1 MKAKLIAIGKNAAAL
16 GIVVG
21 LWCLY
26 ALMAEGFHVL
36 LEGLTAVIFITGIA
50 LFVEDTME
58 KAFYS
63 RELFTW
69 QYLILGLF
77 VIVSDL
83 LWLYWASCD
92 TWLQFALR
100 GLLLIGGIA
109 GTAAWYWFAY
119 SWSVMGDEERRILTL
134 EKAYRKAA
142 KAFPK
147 LDDEGVRD
155 ALKEVLFCRLK
166 GDTLEGDLL
175 TGKPLAASYRT
186 YNGIARAG
194 DMLSAERAAA
204 MTNIGQYI
212 EKLIES
218 RHKDDTASAS

>member
-1 MKAKLIAIGKNAAAL
+1 MRAKLIAIGKNAAAL

-21 LWCLY
+21 LWCIY
-26 ALMAEGFHVL
+26 ALMTAGFQVL
-36 LEGLTAVIFITGIA
+36 LEGLTAVIFITAVA
-50 LFVEDTME
+50 LFVEDIME
-58 KAFYS
+58 KAFYNRS
-63 RELFTW
+63 LFTW
-69 QYLILGLF
+69 QYMALGLF
-77 VIVSDL
+77 VLISDL
-83 LWLYWASCD
+83 LWLFWASCD

-100 GLLLIGGIA
+100 GLLLIA
-109 GTAAWYWFAY
+109 GVAATTAWYWFAY
-119 SWSVMGDEERRILTL
+119 SWSVMAEDERRILTL

-147 LDDEGVRD
+147 LDDEGVRN

-166 GDTLEGDLL
+166 GDALEGDLL
-175 TGKPLAASYRT
+175 TGKPFVASYRT

-194 DMLSAERAAA
+194 DMLPAERAAA
-204 MTNIGQYI
+204 LTNIGQYI